1 MDSNTKPCGASRSV
15 QSTYIMPPDTN
26 NYQTLYGGKLMS
38 FIDNVAARA
47 AMRHS
52 RKQIVTASTD
62 SIDFL
67 HPIKVGHEVCLDAF
81 VTWTHKT
88 SMEVFVKVIGE
99 NLITGERTV
108 CATSFL
114 TFVALGEDGR
124 PTEVARVVP
133 ETPEEI
139 HLNSSAPARAAA
151 RRERRQ
157 ESRKLAEVFGTK
169 RPWEERSTIKV
180 EEAPE

>member
-1 MDSNTKPCGASRSV
+1 MTSTKTCGASRSV
-15 QSTYIMPPDTN
+15 QSSYVLPPDTN
-26 NYQTLYGGKLMS
+26 NFQTLYGGKLMS
-38 FIDNVAARA
+38 YIDNVAARA
-47 AMRHS
+47 AMRHA
-52 RKQIVTASTD
+52 RKPVVTASTD

-67 HPIKVGHEVCLDAF
+67 QPIKVGHEVCLDAF

-99 NLITGERTV
+99 NLLSGERTV

-114 TFVALGEDGR
+114 TFVAVGEDGR
-124 PTEVARVVP
+124 PVEVDRVVP

-139 HLNSSAPARAAA
+139 HLNSTAPARAQA

-157 ESRKLAEVFGTK
+157 ESKKLAEVFGTK
-169 RPWEERSTIKV
+169 RPWEDRTGQNGIA
-180 EEAPE
+180 EE